1 MKILSVPI
9 YRDMVVY
16 KDKIEKKP
24 VINHKDN
31 FKDNGIFESD
41 IILPLHTGTHI
52 DYPLHVIEGG
62 KNSSDYDINGKT
74 YKGYIFDTSDRMK
87 NKIISL
93 ESIKDIGF
101 QDIEAIFFKTK
112 KQNLDYFDFEF
123 PYLDREA
130 SKWISNFNIKFVGI
144 DQLGIERSQPS
155 HETHHNLLEN
165 DILIIEGLD
174 LSDIE
179 EGFYEFT
186 FFTIQIKD
194 VEAEPIIVCIMDYT
208 K

>member
-24 VINHKDN
+24 IINHKDN
-31 FKDNGIFESD
+31 FKYNGVFESD

-74 YKGYIFDTSDRMK
+74 YRGVIFDTSDRIK

-93 ESIKDIGF
+93 ESIKDIDI
-101 QDIEAIFFKTK
+101 QDAEVIFFKTK

-123 PYLDREA
+123 PYLNREA
-130 SKWISNFNIKFVGI
+130 ALWISNFNIKFVGI
-144 DQLGIERSQPS
+144 DQLGIERSQPD
-155 HETHHNLLEN
+155 HETHHNLLKK

-174 LSDIE
+174 LSNIE

-194 VEAEPIIVCIMDYT
+194 VEAEPIIVCIMDY
-208 K
+208 KK

>member
-1 MKILSVPI
+1 MKILSGPI

-24 VINHKDN
+24 IINHKDN
-31 FKDNGIFESD
+31 LKNNGTFESD
-41 IILPLHTGTHI
+41 IILPLHTGTHV

-74 YKGYIFDTSDRMK
+74 YKGYILDISDRSE

-93 ESIKDIGF
+93 ESIKDIDF
-101 QDIEAIFFKTK
+101 RDLEVILFKTK
-112 KQNLDYFDFEF
+112 KQNLDYFDFDF

-130 SKWISNFNIKFVGI
+130 SKWISKFNIKFVGI
-144 DQLGIERSQPS
+144 DQLGIERNQPN
-155 HETHHNLLEN
+155 HETHHNLLKN

-174 LSDIE
+174 LYNIE

-194 VEAEPIIVCIMDYT
+194 VEAEPIVVCIMD
-208 K
+208 

>member
-74 YKGYIFDTSDRMK
+74 YKGYIFDTSDRIK

-101 QDIEAIFFKTK
+101 QGIEAIFFKTK